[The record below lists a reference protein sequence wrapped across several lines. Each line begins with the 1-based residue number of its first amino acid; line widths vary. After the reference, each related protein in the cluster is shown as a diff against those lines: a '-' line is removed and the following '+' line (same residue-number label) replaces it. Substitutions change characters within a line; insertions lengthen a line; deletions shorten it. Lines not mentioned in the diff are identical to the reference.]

1 MSRIS
6 NLRLLTSHHLLSLE
20 FSPFFEAVSPVPL
33 LVEAEAPLE
42 TNGVSNWCD
51 TQISFGSLDN
61 PFGSRGNRPKMS
73 MGASEEAKLWRLLS
87 SNPLRPDFLG
97 LSNLNFNFG
106 SWSWPEI
113 ESWNCLIIS
122 KKLNFLDL
130 FWLFH
135 VFVLF
140 TLKCGPA
147 TKENFLKSALA
158 TYRPIKERIFGYCC
172 FWSSNQ
178 KHRLWFVKRP
188 KRIS

>member
-1 MSRIS
+1 MILNDVSNFGLPKRSLESSRFIRITASGLKKGEKWRKMSRNS
-6 NLRLLTSHHLLSLE
+6 KLCLSTSQHLLSLE

-87 SNPLRPDFLG
+87 NNPLRPDFLG

-106 SWSWPEI
+106 SWSCPEI
-113 ESWNCLIIS
+113 IW
-122 KKLNFLDL
+122 
-130 FWLFH
+130 
-135 VFVLF
+135 
-140 TLKCGPA
+140 
-147 TKENFLKSALA
+147 
-158 TYRPIKERIFGYCC
+158 
-172 FWSSNQ
+172 
-178 KHRLWFVKRP
+178 
-188 KRIS
+188 

>member
-1 MSRIS
+1 MILNDVSNFGLPKRSLESSRFIRITASGLKRNRWRKNKQKMSRIS

-113 ESWNCLIIS
+113 ES
-122 KKLNFLDL
+122 
-130 FWLFH
+130 
-135 VFVLF
+135 
-140 TLKCGPA
+140 
-147 TKENFLKSALA
+147 
-158 TYRPIKERIFGYCC
+158 
-172 FWSSNQ
+172 
-178 KHRLWFVKRP
+178 
-188 KRIS
+188 